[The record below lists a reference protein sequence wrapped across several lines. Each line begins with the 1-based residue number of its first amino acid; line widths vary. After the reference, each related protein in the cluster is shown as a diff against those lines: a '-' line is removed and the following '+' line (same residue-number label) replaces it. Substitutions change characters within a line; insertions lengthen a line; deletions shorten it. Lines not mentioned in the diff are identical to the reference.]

1 MKFACYRSFR
11 MKHLAAE
18 GGAAAAAIR
27 QDVNMRPSTWADRL
41 LALLVRFV
49 GLVILLATIV
59 AAGASFLYNQAE
71 EADRAERVAAQFNM
85 RLRDHVAILEGV
97 RALYQSDVAANGAGI
112 RAYLAALQPQVHSPG
127 MEGIGIAAAMRA
139 GDPAAVEAR
148 LGENYGEA
156 VRVWPAT
163 DRPIGFPVVL
173 VEPYTPRRHLALG
186 FDMYSEPVRREAM
199 RRAWQTGRPA
209 ASGIVRLAQEK
220 AARVK
225 QPGFLIYLPVYA
237 HGPASPAAA
246 GTVATAPGMRP
257 VEAFIYAPFR
267 VNDMMKAVLGSQL
280 GRIDGLEIRAGA
292 GPSAPVIFRHGTMG
306 WDAQEQTL
314 RIADRQWTMR
324 ISYGRFLE
332 RLGRPL
338 GIFLFGLALA
348 ILATQL
354 HRVQQRRV
362 GVAQALA
369 AQQARHAEDREL
381 MIGEMAHRMKNA
393 FARIGALARITLR
406 ESASLEEFEAR
417 FDGRM
422 RALSD
427 AKQMLVTGAV
437 DSVDLGRIVR
447 RELELAGASAEQLD
461 AVAGPEVRLDDE
473 GAQAM
478 SLAIHEFVT
487 NSIKY
492 GALAGKGR
500 LAIGWHRDGGDV
512 ELEWTESELEETP
525 NIECESFGTRFIRT
539 LIERQLKGSWQR
551 TAVDNRLAIVI
562 RWPDNDIPD

>member
-1 MKFACYRSFR
+1 
-11 MKHLAAE
+11 
-18 GGAAAAAIR
+18 
-27 QDVNMRPSTWADRL
+27 MRPSSWADRL

-59 AAGASFLYNQAE
+59 AASASFLYNQAE
-71 EADRAERVAAQFNM
+71 EADQAERVAAQFNM

-97 RALYQSDVAANGAGI
+97 RALYQSDAAASGPGI
-112 RAYLAALQPQVHSPG
+112 RSYLAALQPQVQAPG

-139 GDPAAVEAR
+139 GDPAGIEAR
-148 LGENYGEA
+148 LRENYGQDIKVWGMTDQPVGFA
-156 VRVWPAT
+156 VA
-163 DRPIGFPVVL
+163 L
-173 VEPYTPRRHLALG
+173 VEPYTPRRHVALG
-186 FDMYSEPVRREAM
+186 FDMYGEPVRREAM

-209 ASGIVRLAQEK
+209 ASGIVHLAQER
-220 AARVK
+220 AAKVK

-237 HGPASPAAA
+237 RGMASEAAA
-246 GTVATAPGMRP
+246 GTVATAPGVRP
-257 VEAFIYAPFR
+257 IEAFIYAPFR
-267 VNDMMKAVLGSQL
+267 VNDMMKAVLGPQL
-280 GRIDGLEIRAGA
+280 GQINGLEIRAGA
-292 GPSAPVIFRHGTMG
+292 GPSAPVIFRHGKMG
-306 WDAQEQTL
+306 WDAQEQVL

-324 ISYGRFLE
+324 ISYGRLLE

-348 ILATQL
+348 LLATQL

-362 GVAQALA
+362 GEARALA
-369 AQQARHAEDREL
+369 EEKARHAEDREL

-406 ESASLEEFEAR
+406 ESTSLEEFENK

-437 DSVDLGRIVR
+437 DSVELGQIVR
-447 RELELAGASAEQLD
+447 RELELAGVSAEQL
-461 AVAGPEVRLDDE
+461 AAIAGPEVRLGDE
-473 GAQAM
+473 GAQAI
-478 SLAIHEFVT
+478 SLALHEFVT

-500 LAIGWHRDGGDV
+500 LAVGWHRDGGDI
-512 ELEWTESELEETP
+512 ELNWSETGLAETP
-525 NIECESFGTRFIRT
+525 HIESESFGTRFIRSM
-539 LIERQLKGSWQR
+539 IERQLKGSWTR
-551 TAVDNRLAIVI
+551 TAVDNSLAIVI
-562 RWPDNDIPD
+562 RWPDNGTPD

>member
-1 MKFACYRSFR
+1 
-11 MKHLAAE
+11 
-18 GGAAAAAIR
+18 
-27 QDVNMRPSTWADRL
+27 MRPSTWADRL

-49 GLVILLATIV
+49 GLVILLATL
-59 AAGASFLYNQAE
+59 AAAIASFLYNQSDE
-71 EADRAERVAAQFNM
+71 EDRAARVATQFNI
-85 RLRDHVAILEGV
+85 RLRDHVAVLEGV
-97 RALYQSDVAANGAGI
+97 RALYQSDAAASGPGI
-112 RAYLAALQPQVHSPG
+112 RAYLAALQPQVQSPG

-139 GDPAAVEAR
+139 GTPAALEAQLR
-148 LGENYGEA
+148 ESYGA
-156 VRVWPAT
+156 DIKVWPAT
-163 DRPIGFPVVL
+163 TDQPVGFAVVL
-173 VEPYTPRRHLALG
+173 VEPYTPRRHAALG
-186 FDMYSEPVRREAM
+186 FDMYSEPTRREAM

-209 ASGIVRLAQEK
+209 ASGIVQLAQEK
-220 AARVK
+220 AAKVK

-237 HGPASPAAA
+237 REPADAVQ
-246 GTVATAPGMRP
+246 GTLATAPGTRP
-257 VEAFIYAPFR
+257 IEAFIYAPFR
-267 VNDMMKAVLGSQL
+267 INDMMAAILGPQL
-280 GRIDGLEIRAGA
+280 DRIDGLEIRAGD

-306 WDAQEQTL
+306 WDAHEQVL

-324 ISYGRFLE
+324 ISYGRLLE

-348 ILATQL
+348 VLATQL

-362 GVAQALA
+362 GEAQALA
-369 AQQARHAEDREL
+369 EEKARHAEDREL

-406 ESASLEEFEAR
+406 ESTSLEEFEGK

-437 DSVDLGRIVR
+437 DSVELGRIVH
-447 RELELAGASAEQLD
+447 RELDLAGVSEEQL
-461 AVAGPEVRLDDE
+461 AAIAGPEVRLDDE
-473 GAQAM
+473 GAQAI

-500 LAIGWHRDGGDV
+500 LAVGWRRDGGDI
-512 ELEWTESELEETP
+512 ELNWTESDLPETP
-525 NIECESFGTRFIRT
+525 HIESESFGTRFIRT

-562 RWPDNDIPD
+562 RWPDDGTPD